1 LRSIAVSDD
10 AGGLREIRTTTYD
23 IAERKRSEQALAK
36 VGRALRALN
45 KVRGEIIHA
54 QSEAGLLEAVC
65 HILVEQGGYRMACVH
80 YAQPD
85 SRSTMKMVA
94 KAGFADREYENAKI
108 TWAADTEYGRGLIGR
123 AVRSGQPQT
132 SQHLLRDAAAA
143 PWRDLLERG
152 GYQSAVALP
161 LRDYAGVF
169 ATLLVCAGEPAAFE
183 REESDLLREL
193 ADDLSFGIG
202 SLLAKAF
209 AEEHATLKG
218 EERDSGEDVLSRLSR
233 REREV
238 LTLVVEGYSSK
249 EIAAELGVSPA
260 SVDTYRSRLMF
271 KLGTGDLASLVR
283 LAVRVGIVPA

>member
-1 LRSIAVSDD
+1 
-10 AGGLREIRTTTYD
+10 
-23 IAERKRSEQALAK
+23 
-36 VGRALRALN
+36 
-45 KVRGEIIHA
+45 
-54 QSEAGLLEAVC
+54 
-65 HILVEQGGYRMACVH
+65 
-80 YAQPD
+80 
-85 SRSTMKMVA
+85 
-94 KAGFADREYENAKI
+94 
-108 TWAADTEYGRGLIGR
+108 
-123 AVRSGQPQT
+123 
-132 SQHLLRDAAAA
+132 
-143 PWRDLLERG
+143 
-152 GYQSAVALP
+152 VALP